1 MNHAELNLHGEAH
14 PLLRRRAMKHLRPF
28 FFLLVALA
36 YGCGDTGSGSQP
48 PSVNPP
54 PISGEPDPGAPVTPP
69 ATNPPT
75 SPDPLEPQEPQEPS
89 QPPAPPEVERR
100 FELPPV
106 QTALPEY
113 ELLIPQEAMDKFA
126 ADPWTPEQ
134 DAVFVSG
141 GQRYNV
147 KVRLRGASARFFVKK
162 SWNVSFE
169 KSAPFQGRTSLNLV
183 AEFADATLLAE
194 KISFDLLAAM
204 RVPASKA
211 TFVRVKVNGVY
222 QGPFLD
228 IEQVNKAFLA
238 AHDFS
243 DDDASIYRC
252 GWKDCE
258 FKTVKVPYQGNWVK
272 KTNEKEKD
280 TALPEVLEVINHTP
294 EPRFAATLEQHLEVE
309 GFLRSMVLDALM
321 SNNYVED
328 SESYFIHDRVT
339 QRWVYV
345 PWDLNNVDAR
355 WWYESTLDNRPL
367 VNHPLF
373 GFTLTDGW
381 TQKMYDRRK
390 NEPSYPGYLPV
401 FSNLGTRVVMNPE
414 LNARLTARLRKAL
427 DEVFTPE
434 VMNPYIDALHALV
447 DDAMK
452 EDPFM
457 DYAKFTA
464 GRPFLRNFVAQ
475 RRQFILSELHRHSAR
490 KPTLVIE
497 EFDPR
502 AGVIV
507 LGNRGPQAVSLA
519 GKTLTTQLRVSL
531 ASLVKAPVGTVL
543 PAVTL
548 APGETRRFTAPE
560 LGLTFPE
567 KGEIGLFD
575 GTSVVGV
582 FDLMFYGPL
591 PYGQRYLHGPEG
603 WEAR

>member
-1 MNHAELNLHGEAH
+1 M
-14 PLLRRRAMKHLRPF
+14 RHLRTF
-28 FFLLVALA
+28 LLLLVALV
-36 YGCGDTGSGSQP
+36 YGCDGTGSGGTP
-48 PSVNPP
+48 PDVSAPP
-54 PISGEPDPGAPVTPP
+54 GNGVPDPTVPVTPP
-69 ATNPPT
+69 TNPPT
-75 SPDPLEPQEPQEPS
+75 SPDPLEPQLP
-89 QPPAPPEVERR
+89 QPPPQPPPVPEVERR

-126 ADPWTPEQ
+126 ADPWTPDQ

-194 KISFDLLAAM
+194 KLSFDLLAAM

-211 TFVRVKVNGVY
+211 TFVRVTVNGVY

-258 FKTVKVPYQGNWVK
+258 FKTVKVPYQGNWAK

-280 TALPEVLEVINHTP
+280 TALPEVLDIINHTP
-294 EPRFAATLEQHLEVE
+294 EPQFVSTLEKHLEVE

-328 SESYFIHDRVT
+328 SESYFINDRVT
-339 QRWVYV
+339 KRWVYV

-373 GFTLTDGW
+373 GFTLTDAW

-434 VMNPYIDALHALV
+434 VMNPYIDALHALL
-447 DDAMK
+447 DDSMK

-464 GRPFLRNFVAQ
+464 GKPFLRNFVAQ
-475 RRQFILSELHRHSAR
+475 RRTFILAELGRYSAR

-502 AGVIV
+502 AGTVV
-507 LGNRGPQAVSLA
+507 LGNRGTQPVSLE

-531 ASLVKAPVGTVL
+531 ASLVTAPVGVVL
-543 PAVTL
+543 PALTL
-548 APGETRRFTAPE
+548 APGETRSFTAAE

-575 GTSVVGV
+575 GKSVVGV

-591 PYGQRYLHGPEG
+591 PYGQRYLHGQNG

>member
-1 MNHAELNLHGEAH
+1 MRHLQ
-14 PLLRRRAMKHLRPF
+14 PLVL
-28 FFLLVALA
+28 LLVALF
-36 YGCGDTGSGSQP
+36 YGCGGNGSGSTP
-48 PSVNPP
+48 PYVNPP
-54 PISGEPDPGAPVTPP
+54 SAEEPAPITPP
-69 ATNPPT
+69 TEPPPST
-75 SPDPLEPQEPQEPS
+75 PDPLEPQKPTEPS
-89 QPPAPPEVERR
+89 PPPEVERR

-141 GQRYNV
+141 GQRYPV

-169 KSAPFQGRTSLNLV
+169 KGAPFQGRTSLNLV
-183 AEFADATLLAE
+183 AEYADATLLAE
-194 KISFDLLAAM
+194 KMSFDLLAAL

-211 TFVRVKVNGVY
+211 TFVRVTVNGVY

-228 IEQVNKAFLA
+228 IEQVNKAFLT
-238 AHDFS
+238 AHGFS
-243 DDDASIYRC
+243 DGDASIYRC

-258 FKTVKVPYQGNWVK
+258 FKTVKVPYQGNWAK
-272 KTNEKEKD
+272 KTNEKESD
-280 TALPEVLEVINHTP
+280 TALPTVLGIINHTP
-294 EPRFAATLEQHLEVE
+294 EPQFVSTLEQHLEVE

-373 GFTLTDGW
+373 GFTLTDTW

-447 DDAMK
+447 DGAMK

-464 GRPFLRNFVAQ
+464 GKPFLRNFVAQ
-475 RRQFILSELHRHSAR
+475 RRQFILSELNRHAAR
-490 KPTLVIE
+490 RPTLVIE

-502 AGVIV
+502 AGTLV
-507 LGNRGPQAVSLA
+507 LGNRGSQSVSLA

-531 ASLVKAPVGTVL
+531 ASLVTAPTGTVL
-543 PAVTL
+543 PNVSL
-548 APGETRRFTAPE
+548 APGETRRFSAAE

-567 KGEIGLFD
+567 KGEVGLFD

-582 FDLMFYGPL
+582 YDLLFYGPL
-591 PYGQRYLHGPEG
+591 PYGQRYLRGTAG

>member
-1 MNHAELNLHGEAH
+1 
-14 PLLRRRAMKHLRPF
+14 MKHLRPL
-28 FFLLVALA
+28 FFLLVALGA
-36 YGCGDTGSGSQP
+36 GCGDTGSGSTP

-54 PISGEPDPGAPVTPP
+54 PAAGAPDPGTPVTPP
-69 ATNPPT
+69 TSPPT
-75 SPDPLEPQEPQEPS
+75 SPGPLEPQEPQEPS
-89 QPPAPPEVERR
+89 EPQQPPAPPEVERR

-113 ELLIPQEAMDKFA
+113 ELLIPPEAMAKFE

-243 DDDASIYRC
+243 DGDASIYRC

-258 FKTVKVPYQGNWVK
+258 FKTVKVPYQGNWAK

-280 TALPEVLEVINHTP
+280 NALPEVLEVINYTP
-294 EPRFAATLEQHLEVE
+294 EPQFAATLAQHLEVE

-339 QRWVYV
+339 KRWVYV

-427 DEVFTPE
+427 EEVFTPE

-447 DDAMK
+447 DDAMR
-452 EDPFM
+452 EDPYM

-464 GRPFLRNFVAQ
+464 GKPFLRNFVVQ
-475 RRQFILSELHRHSAR
+475 RRQFILSELGRHSAR

-531 ASLVKAPVGTVL
+531 ASLVTAPVGTVL
-543 PAVTL
+543 PALTL
-548 APGETRRFTAPE
+548 APGETRRFTASE

-591 PYGQRYLHGPEG
+591 PYGQRYLHGPNG